1 MKDLGNVSYFLGIE
15 VDRSEAGFFLSQKK
29 YTVDLLT
36 EFGLQHSKSLK
47 VPMDVHEKL
56 TPTSGIP
63 LTDPHPYQRLLGKFI
78 YLTVT

>member
-36 EFGLQHSKSLK
+36 EFGL
-47 VPMDVHEKL
+47 
-56 TPTSGIP
+56 
-63 LTDPHPYQRLLGKFI
+63 
-78 YLTVT
+78 